1 MNFIRVLSIYMDIYY
16 LNIIYYSIKNK
27 IIYTH
32 MDKNYKNY
40 MCFIIYAYIILYFKN
55 YKCYKNTHMYVI

>member
-1 MNFIRVLSIYMDIYY
+1 MNFIQVLSIYMDIYY

-40 MCFIIYAYIILYFKN
+40 ICVL
-55 YKCYKNTHMYVI
+55 